1 MSYVP
6 DLDANGMLS
15 SLGSTIANNVKQ
27 YRQKQLL
34 SELGKDLMGGDYQ
47 SASAKALQAG
57 DMATGLKLLELG
69 RQRQSDA
76 TLSAWLPGSNGGLG
90 GASGGAPQ
98 PSQQSA
104 TSTPFGKPAPV
115 GGFDQAVSRTLQFE
129 GGINK
134 RDTNGTPSNF
144 GINAAANPGVNVLS
158 LTQDGAKSIYKA
170 KYWDEI
176 DGDELQAKNP
186 ALAHVAFDTAVIA
199 GPSKANDLLE
209 KAGGDPNK
217 LLDLRKQFQDSL
229 IARDPQK
236 YGPYAKAWNNR
247 IESLR
252 ADVNAGGGASAAASP
267 MRPVQVADASGKIPP
282 MPIIQK
288 MLESGNPGFKAI
300 GEQYLKRAMEADTG
314 GKEIPVTDPATRKTL
329 GFGPDD
335 KRPIFQNSVTG
346 KVTVHPDAKE
356 SDNSPQSVKEYK
368 YAKENGYEGSYQD
381 FITGVKGSKDI
392 ANANKQREA
401 EADRLKLTGE
411 DRQQYILNGK
421 IQSAAEKQTE
431 GQANAALYARRMAE
445 SDKILND
452 PRLTEAM
459 MSRKNIALGA
469 VPSFG
474 NSMVP
479 KEYQLADQAKRDFV
493 NATLRRE
500 SGAAIS
506 QSEFDNANKQYFPQP
521 GDGPDVI
528 AQKAKNRRTSIEGIA
543 NAAAP
548 SFREEF
554 FGTKK
559 PGLGVG
565 LRESGQAPEGPKAPA
580 SSGQTKS
587 GVKWSIE

>member
-47 SASAKALQAG
+47 SAAAKALQAG
-57 DMATGLKLLELG
+57 DMGTGLKLMELG
-69 RQRQSDA
+69 RQRQSDS
-76 TLSAWLPGSNGGLG
+76 TLSSWIGGGGLG
-90 GASGGAPQ
+90 GAAGGAQQ
-98 PSQQSA
+98 PSQSPTA
-104 TSTPFGKPAPV
+104 PTPLGKPAPV
-115 GGFDQAVSRTLQFE
+115 GGFDQAVSRTLEFE
-129 GGINK
+129 GGLNK

-158 LTQDGAKSIYKA
+158 LTQDGAKSIYKT

-176 DGDELQAKNP
+176 DGDELRAKNP

-199 GPSKANDLLE
+199 GPGKANDLLE
-209 KAGGDPNK
+209 KANGDPNK

-229 IARDPQK
+229 IARDPQR

-247 IESLR
+247 IAALR
-252 ADVNAGGGASAAASP
+252 ADVNAGGAGAAPQS
-267 MRPVQVADASGKIPP
+267 VQVADASGKIPP
-282 MPIIQK
+282 LPIIQK

-300 GEQYLKRAMEADTG
+300 GEAYLKRAMEQDTG
-314 GKEIPVTDPATRKTL
+314 GKEIPVTDPDTRKRL
-329 GFGPDD
+329 GFGADD
-335 KRPIFQNSVTG
+335 KRPIFQNSITG

-356 SDNSPQSVKEYK
+356 SDNSPQSVREYK

-401 EADRLKLTGE
+401 EGARMGLKGE
-411 DRQQYILNGK
+411 DLQQYVLNGK
-421 IQSAAEKQTE
+421 VQSAAEKQTE

-459 MSRKNIALGA
+459 MSRANIAKGSIP
-469 VPSFG
+469 VFG

-521 GDGPDVI
+521 GDSPDVI
-528 AQKAKNRRTSIEGIA
+528 AQKAKNRKTSIEGIA

-587 GVKWSIE
+587 GVKWSVE

>member
-6 DLDANGMLS
+6 NIDAYGMLS
-15 SLGSTIANNVKQ
+15 ELGNKISSGVKEYQ
-27 YRQKQLL
+27 QKQLL
-34 SELGKDLMGGDYQ
+34 SALGQDLMGGDYQ
-47 SASAKALQAG
+47 SAAAKALQAG
-57 DMATGLKLLELG
+57 DMATGLKLMELG
-69 RQRQSDA
+69 RQRQGDA
-76 TLSAWLPGSNGGLG
+76 TLSAWLPGSGGALG
-90 GASGGAPQ
+90 GANGGATQ

-129 GGINK
+129 GGLNK

-252 ADVNAGGGASAAASP
+252 ADVNAGGGAATPAQ
-267 MRPVQVADASGKIPP
+267 PVQLADASGKIPP

-543 NAAAP
+543 NAATP

-565 LRESGQAPEGPKAPA
+565 LRDNAQPAKQPA
-580 SSGQTKS
+580 SGLPD
-587 GVKWSIE
+587 GWSVQVR